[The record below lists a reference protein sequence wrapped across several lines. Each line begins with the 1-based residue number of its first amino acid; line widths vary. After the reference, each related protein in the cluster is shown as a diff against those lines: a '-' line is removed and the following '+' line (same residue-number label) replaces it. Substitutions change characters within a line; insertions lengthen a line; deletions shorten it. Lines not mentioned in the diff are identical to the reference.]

1 MTRPLCLVRGSINID
16 EFFHVPSVV
25 QPGQTLSSTFFE
37 RRAGGK
43 GANQSSAVGRA
54 GGRVAL
60 VGAVGQDGGD
70 NLGALKDAGVDVSR
84 VVVSDK
90 EATGR
95 AIIQLTPEGENCIIL
110 YKGANFLL
118 SPSLLNPAADLSYTH
133 LLLQNEVPFD
143 STLAYLYH
151 ARTIGA
157 TTVWNPSP
165 MPSPEELKSVPWGSL
180 DWLLVNEGEVDG
192 LLDALAGPGRQATVE
207 ADKTGAETWV
217 RELHEHPN
225 FSRSVG
231 IVCTLGAKGVFA
243 LLPST
248 VDHEVVRLPAARLDG
263 PVRDTTG
270 AGDCFTGY
278 FVAGLMQYQ
287 RDAEDVKRA
296 LRRAVEASGLCVQ
309 RPGAIESIPRV
320 EEVEARLTS

>member
-1 MTRPLCLVRGSINID
+1 MLPTR
-16 EFFHVPSVV
+16 
-25 QPGQTLSSTFFE
+25 
-37 RRAGGK
+37 
-43 GANQSSAVGRA
+43 
-54 GGRVAL
+54 
-60 VGAVGQDGGD
+60 
-70 NLGALKDAGVDVSR
+70 SR
-84 VVVSDK
+84 DTV
-90 EATGR
+90 
-95 AIIQLTPEGENCIIL
+95 L

-133 LLLQNEVPFD
+133 LLLQNEVPFE
-143 STLAYLYH
+143 STLAYLSH
-151 ARTIGA
+151 ARTTGA

-165 MPSPEELKSVPWGSL
+165 MPSPEELKSVPWNSL
-180 DWLLVNEGEVDG
+180 DWLLVNEGEVNG
-192 LLDALAGPGRQATVE
+192 LLNALAGPGRQANLE
-207 ADKTGAETWV
+207 ADETSAETRV

-248 VDHEVVRLPAARLDG
+248 VDPEVVRLPAARLDG

-296 LRRAVEASGLCVQ
+296 LRRAVEVRSSSLSSWSGTLTK
-309 RPGAIESIPRV
+309 ESTVGLWPLRTMPRRDR
-320 EEVEARLTS
+320 EHSARGGGGGPFDVVIMLALPPLAVFMIL